1 MLESA
6 VHAARSTTLAK
17 RVADLRHCPTNL
29 ARMAL
34 SHVILHVG
42 LCSAIARA
50 SDSTRFNL
58 QLRLVDLRGNVRVAR
73 GFRLERGDDD
83 APKIVEFDIAPGTWG
98 LSAAVPQYGCSV
110 SDFITILDG
119 HDRSVNETLASGAPP
134 PPKSMLVSGSSP
146 QSFLYVNPTFVLLNK
161 NTSACDKPAVNFV
174 PLQVNVEN
182 DQDAYYAALDINPS
196 EISGPVQLALRLK
209 TPTHQYHYIR
219 VPLAFPPPWGGWPEM
234 VHFDVTQDEV
244 NGLATAPVNTLLC
257 LKLWETKVHL

>member
-6 VHAARSTTLAK
+6 LHSARSAGLAP
-17 RVADLRHCPTNL
+17 RVADLRDCPTNL
-29 ARMAL
+29 PRMAL

-50 SDSTRFNL
+50 SESARFNL
-58 QLRLVDLRGNVRVAR
+58 QLRLVDLRGNVRLAR
-73 GFRLERGDDD
+73 GYRIERGDDD
-83 APKIVEFDIAPGTWG
+83 TPKIVEFDMPPGAYG
-98 LSAAVPQYGCSV
+98 LSAVVAQYGCSA

-119 HDRSVNETLASGAPP
+119 HDRGVNETLASGASP
-134 PPKSMLVSGSSP
+134 PPKTVLFSGSSP

-161 NTSACDKPAVNFV
+161 NTNACDKPAVDFV

-182 DQDAYYAALDINPS
+182 DQDAYYAALDANPS
-196 EISGPVQLALRLK
+196 GISGPVQLALRLK

-219 VPLAFPPPWGGWPEM
+219 VPIPFPPPWGGFPEM

-244 NGLATAPVNTLLC
+244 DNLATQPVNTLLC